1 MSDSN
6 NNAWSPAQIA
16 CVGAQVSELPT
27 TALHWTSMREVAPAV
42 QTALTEVNEA
52 MAAVETS
59 TDFTPDGAA
68 RHRRA
73 IALDAINKLAERSKL
88 DAAKTAAERRRAALK
103 AKVSP
108 KTEKT
113 AEDIALAAEIRA
125 HLMRTDK
132 AERLMTATTMVRS
145 DKRAAEA
152 ILGESVPHF
161 LTGLDPAQLAALR
174 GALPAD
180 ETPEGRELL
189 AIERALKLCDG
200 AIASATSMIAQRAG
214 LRRGQDGAWQ

>member
-6 NNAWSPAQIA
+6 NAWSAAQIA

-27 TALHWTSMREVAPAV
+27 TALHWNAMHEVPKQV
-42 QTALTEVNEA
+42 QAALLETNEA
-52 MAAVETS
+52 MSAVEQS

-73 IALDAINKLAERSKL
+73 IALDAIAKLGERSKV
-88 DAAKTAAERRRAALK
+88 DAAKTAAERRRTALK
-103 AKVSP
+103 AKGAP
-108 KTEKT
+108 KAEKS
-113 AEDIALAAEIRA
+113 AEDIAIAAEIRA

-132 AERLMTATTMVRS
+132 TERLMTATRMVRE

-180 ETPEGRELL
+180 ETPEGRELV
-189 AIERALKLCDG
+189 AIERALKLCDN
-200 AIASATSMIAQRAG
+200 AIASATAMIGARAG